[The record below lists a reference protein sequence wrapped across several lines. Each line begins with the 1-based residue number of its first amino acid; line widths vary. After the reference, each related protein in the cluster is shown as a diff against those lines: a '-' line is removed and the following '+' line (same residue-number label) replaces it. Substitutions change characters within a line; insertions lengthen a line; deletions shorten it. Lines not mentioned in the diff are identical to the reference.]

1 MAWYSY
7 TYAAT
12 VSPERIAANPQAARE
27 LLQTKEENACTV
39 FASSRRGGLL
49 YMIGN
54 ILDCSSVER
63 DLYLLEDQAV
73 LTGDALQRQHAL
85 LSSLLTAIDRDPQI
99 VVEATKS
106 PYRPTGTF
114 DVAGFEP
121 RPYVMVYSPDT
132 TIENGWVYHHTQEEV
147 RRLAATA
154 RCSPEPQPEHD
165 EDGTS
170 LEYAFAFLKSHAA
183 LLQSAMERKLGVVY
197 AEMNT

>member
-12 VSPERIAANPQAARE
+12 VSPERIAANPEAARE

-54 ILDCSSVER
+54 MLDCSSLGR
-63 DLYLLEDQAV
+63 DSYLLEDQAV
-73 LTGDALQRQHAL
+73 LLGEALGRQHAL
-85 LSSLLTAIDRDPQI
+85 LSSLLAAIDRDPQI
-99 VVEATKS
+99 VLEATKS
-106 PYRPTGTF
+106 PYRPTGTLEI
-114 DVAGFEP
+114 AGFEP
-121 RPYVMVYSPDT
+121 RPYTMVYPPDG

-147 RRLAATA
+147 RSLAANA
-154 RCSPEPQPEHD
+154 RGSPEPKPEHD

-183 LLQSAMERKLGVVY
+183 LLQSAINRSLGVVY